1 MPDLNQDDEILLIS
15 APIAAKRLG
24 ICPRSLYTLTKHGEI
39 PFCKIGRRTLYCPN
53 DLKAYAHKKINSP
66 KEKRS

>member
-24 ICPRSLYTLTKHGEI
+24 ICPRSLYTLTKVGEI
-39 PFCKIGRRTLYCPN
+39 PCCKIGRRTLYSPSE
-53 DLKAYAHKKINSP
+53 LKAWAQKKIHSQ
-66 KEKRS
+66 KESR